1 MDENLA
7 KLLKAV
13 EAVKA
18 GDKEAFQEIYHRTYQ
33 KTYKIAR
40 GFFPNNEQDQDDC
53 VQNIYM
59 HLYRKIELYNPKN
72 GSFMSWFTVIAEN
85 VCRDEYA
92 RITKKKGYEVSLDG
106 MKMDQ
111 DSDETVEFEDEDITF
126 NPEAQLDRSET
137 RRLVHEIVE
146 SLPEKLRQTIM
157 LYYSGEYKQKDV
169 ARLLG
174 VSVQTVNN
182 RLGSGKK
189 LIEKQVIGL
198 QKQGVKLYSMA
209 PISFFAWLLSNDA
222 KLEAEAAANVPF
234 DFSILTAESTGT
246 LSETTGKFI
255 SKKAVLSGDSIE
267 KASVFM
273 GMKAWIVEHV
283 KIIAFVL
290 CAVGVIGA
298 GIVGYLLT
306 TNQTPNPVPVAEKTS
321 APLINVYSDKIYAGI
336 NQEISLQ
343 EEIVRSVVSYGEDAE
358 VNVSC
363 ENASITD
370 GNGTDQN
377 GVPDIRISFEKS
389 GEYVVNITAEAEE
402 TSEKTVHVTVTGKLA
417 SYVKGIKDWNVQ
429 EGAKDIDFMDGVEWN
444 KDFVKEVMV
453 DTKKVNLAK
462 AGDYKIIYTVV
473 PVLENQDSE
482 TIEATVHVLTKE
494 VVEEKAEKG
503 ETVVAT
509 GNKTV
514 TTITK
519 ESEKNTTSKDSSKNT
534 DKPVKDT
541 TTKEPDKPSGNT
553 PVKEEKP
560 DKPATHTHNWQKRTE
575 TIYHEEE
582 SHIEYVDHPA
592 EGHTEYIE
600 HPEESHIVSTYVYQ
614 CNGCKKKFY
623 SDADIGAHME
633 EQMIAG
639 NTACGAYTSYT
650 ETETVVDKE
659 AWTEEVWVVDKEA
672 WTEEVKVVDKAAWTE
687 TKTYYECSCGATK

>member
-59 HLYRKIELYNPKN
+59 HLYRKIELYNPEN

-246 LSETTGKFI
+246 LSETNGKFI

-273 GMKAWIVEHV
+273 GIKAWIVEHV
-283 KIIAFVL
+283 KITAFVL

-298 GIVGYLLT
+298 GIVGYLST
-306 TNQTPNPVPVAEKTS
+306 TNQTPDPVPVAEKTS

-444 KDFVKEVMV
+444 KDFVKEVTV
-453 DTKKVNLAK
+453 DTKKVNLEK

-473 PVLENQDSE
+473 PALENQDSE

-514 TTITK
+514 TTISK

-534 DKPVKDT
+534 DKPDKDT

-553 PVKEEKP
+553 PVKEEP

-575 TIYHEEE
+575 TINHPEE
-582 SHIEYVDHPA
+582 SHIEYFDHPA

>member
-59 HLYRKIELYNPKN
+59 HLYRKIELYNPEN

-222 KLEAEAAANVPF
+222 KLEAEAAANAPF

-246 LSETTGKFI
+246 LSETYWKI
-255 SKKAVLSGDSIE
+255 HIKKG
-267 KASVFM
+267 
-273 GMKAWIVEHV
+273 G
-283 KIIAFVL
+283 AFR
-290 CAVGVIGA
+290 GF
-298 GIVGYLLT
+298 YR
-306 TNQTPNPVPVAEKTS
+306 KS
-321 APLINVYSDKIYAGI
+321 
-336 NQEISLQ
+336 ISL
-343 EEIVRSVVSYGEDAE
+343 YG
-358 VNVSC
+358 N
-363 ENASITD
+363 
-370 GNGTDQN
+370 
-377 GVPDIRISFEKS
+377 
-389 GEYVVNITAEAEE
+389 
-402 TSEKTVHVTVTGKLA
+402 
-417 SYVKGIKDWNVQ
+417 
-429 EGAKDIDFMDGVEWN
+429 EGLD
-444 KDFVKEVMV
+444 
-453 DTKKVNLAK
+453 
-462 AGDYKIIYTVV
+462 
-473 PVLENQDSE
+473 
-482 TIEATVHVLTKE
+482 
-494 VVEEKAEKG
+494 
-503 ETVVAT
+503 
-509 GNKTV
+509 
-514 TTITK
+514 
-519 ESEKNTTSKDSSKNT
+519 
-534 DKPVKDT
+534 
-541 TTKEPDKPSGNT
+541 
-553 PVKEEKP
+553 
-560 DKPATHTHNWQKRTE
+560 R
-575 TIYHEEE
+575 
-582 SHIEYVDHPA
+582 
-592 EGHTEYIE
+592 
-600 HPEESHIVSTYVYQ
+600 
-614 CNGCKKKFY
+614 
-623 SDADIGAHME
+623 
-633 EQMIAG
+633 
-639 NTACGAYTSYT
+639 
-650 ETETVVDKE
+650 
-659 AWTEEVWVVDKEA
+659 
-672 WTEEVKVVDKAAWTE
+672 
-687 TKTYYECSCGATK
+687 